1 VVLPGK
7 QILVPSMTTLRF
19 APCGSYRLGRAEAAQ
34 HMTKDRQAP
43 EPAEKAGTRLDD
55 AARAGWLYYVAGN
68 TQDEIARKL
77 SISRQSAQRLVALA
91 VSHRLVKVRIDHP
104 IAACMEL
111 AKALTERFGLLYC
124 DVTPSDPDN
133 HSTTLG
139 IANAAAAEIER
150 WLARTEPTVIG
161 MGTGEE
167 MRATALQIKPMD
179 CPQHKLV
186 SLVGNIAPDGSASL
200 LDSVSRAADMV
211 KAPHFPMPCP
221 VIAASPAER
230 DKIMAQSHVRQALA
244 LARAADVTF
253 VGVGSM
259 VEDAPLVKDGF
270 VSLAEMRAMMAVGSA
285 GEIAG
290 WAYDDAGAFI
300 KGLTNDRA
308 TGVRPQHDS
317 SRPVIGVSMEP
328 GRLRAIRA
336 ALAGR
341 LLNGLI
347 TNEDM
352 ARRLAA

>member
-1 VVLPGK
+1 
-7 QILVPSMTTLRF
+7 
-19 APCGSYRLGRAEAAQ
+19 
-34 HMTKDRQAP
+34 MTKDMSTTALSGQSGA
-43 EPAEKAGTRLDD
+43 RLDD

-104 IAACMEL
+104 IAVCMEL
-111 AKALTERFGLLYC
+111 AKALTHKYGLLYC
-124 DVTPSDPDN
+124 DVTPSDPES

-150 WLARTEPTVIG
+150 WLARKQPITVA

-167 MRATALQIKPMD
+167 MRATALQISPMD

-200 LDSVSRAADMV
+200 LDAVSRAADMV

-221 VIAASPAER
+221 VIASTPTER
-230 DKIMAQSHVRQALA
+230 DTIMAQSHIKQALA

-290 WAYDDAGAFI
+290 WAYDDAGEFI
-300 KGLTNDRA
+300 RGLTNDRA
-308 TGVRPQHDS
+308 TGVRPQHAP

-328 GRLRAIRA
+328 GRLRAIKA

-341 LLNGLI
+341 LLNSLI

>member
-1 VVLPGK
+1 MK
-7 QILVPSMTTLRF
+7 
-19 APCGSYRLGRAEAAQ
+19 
-34 HMTKDRQAP
+34 KDVSPP
-43 EPAEKAGTRLDD
+43 ELAEKAATRLDD

-104 IAACMEL
+104 IGACMEL
-111 AKALTERFGLLYC
+111 AKTLADKYGLRYC
-124 DVTPSDPDN
+124 EVTPSDPDN

-150 WLARTEPTVIG
+150 WLSRPEPIIVG

-167 MRATALQIKPMD
+167 MRATALQIRPME

-200 LDSVSRAADMV
+200 LDAVSRAADMV

-221 VIAASPAER
+221 VIAASPGER
-230 DKIMAQSHVRQALA
+230 DKIMAQSHVKQALA
-244 LARAADVTF
+244 LARVADVTF

-270 VSLAEMRAMMAVGSA
+270 VTLAEMRAMMAIGSA

-290 WAYDDAGAFI
+290 WAYDDSGDFI

-308 TGVRPQHDS
+308 TGVRPQHEPA
-317 SRPVIGVSMEP
+317 RLVIGVSMEP
-328 GRLRAIRA
+328 GRLRAIKA
-336 ALAGR
+336 AFAGR

-352 ARRLAA
+352 ARRLAV

>member
-1 VVLPGK
+1 
-7 QILVPSMTTLRF
+7 MTTDKSAT
-19 APCGSYRLGRAEAAQ
+19 APFEQTDA
-34 HMTKDRQAP
+34 
-43 EPAEKAGTRLDD
+43 RLDL
-55 AARAGWLYYVAGN
+55 AAKAAWLYYVAGN
-68 TQDEIARKL
+68 TQDEIARTL

-91 VSHRLVKVRIDHP
+91 VGHRLVKVRIDHP
-104 IAACMEL
+104 IAVCMEL
-111 AKALTERFGLLYC
+111 ARTLIDKFALVHC
-124 DVTPSDPDN
+124 DVTPSDPEN

-150 WLARTEPTVIG
+150 WLARKEPTTIA

-167 MRATALQIKPMD
+167 MRATALQISPME

-200 LDSVSRAADMV
+200 LDAVSRAADMV

-221 VIAASPAER
+221 VIAGTPAER
-230 DKIMAQSHVRQALA
+230 DKIMAQSHVKQVLA
-244 LARAADVTF
+244 LARSADVTF

-270 VSLAEMRAMMAVGSA
+270 VSLAEMRAMMAIGSA

-290 WAYDDAGAFI
+290 WAYDDAGEFI

-308 TGVRPQHDS
+308 TGVRPQHGP

-328 GRLRAIRA
+328 GRLRAIKA
-336 ALAGR
+336 ALAGQ

>member
-1 VVLPGK
+1 MP
-7 QILVPSMTTLRF
+7 MTRDN
-19 APCGSYRLGRAEAAQ
+19 SV
-34 HMTKDRQAP
+34 P
-43 EPAEKAGTRLDD
+43 EPAEKSGARLDD
-55 AARAGWLYYVAGN
+55 AARAAWLYYVAGN

-77 SISRQSAQRLVALA
+77 SISRQSVQRLVALA

-104 IAACMEL
+104 IAACQEL
-111 AKALTERFGLLYC
+111 AKALIEKFELRYC
-124 DVTPSDPDN
+124 EITPSDPDSR
-133 HSTTLG
+133 STSLG

-150 WLARTEPTVIG
+150 WLERPEPAVIA

-167 MRATALQIKPMD
+167 LRAAAAQISPME

-200 LDSVSRAADMV
+200 LDAVSRAADAV

-221 VIAASPAER
+221 VIADTPAER
-230 DKIMAQSHVRQALA
+230 DMIMAQSHVKQVVD
-244 LARAADVTF
+244 LARSADVTF

-270 VSLAEMRAMMAVGSA
+270 VSLADMRAMMAVGSA
-285 GEIAG
+285 GEITG
-290 WAYDDAGAFI
+290 WAYDDTGAFI
-300 KGLTNDRA
+300 KGLTNERT
-308 TGVRPQHDS
+308 TGVCPQHDP
-317 SRPVIGVSMEP
+317 SRLVIGVSIEP
-328 GRLRAIRA
+328 GRLRAIKG

-352 ARRLAA
+352 ARRLMA

>member
-1 VVLPGK
+1 MRKEPL
-7 QILVPSMTTLRF
+7 
-19 APCGSYRLGRAEAAQ
+19 GSESADKAAA
-34 HMTKDRQAP
+34 RI
-43 EPAEKAGTRLDD
+43 DD

-68 TQDEIARKL
+68 TQDEIAQKL
-77 SISRQSAQRLVALA
+77 CISRQAAQRLVALA
-91 VSHRLVKVRIDHP
+91 VTHRLVKVRIDHP
-104 IAACMEL
+104 IAVCMEL
-111 AKALTERFGLLYC
+111 AQVLRDKFGLVHC
-124 DVTPSDPDN
+124 EVTPSDPDN
-133 HSTTLG
+133 RSTTLG

-150 WLARTEPTVIG
+150 WLSRPGSTVIG

-167 MRATALQIKPMD
+167 MRATALQIRPMD

-186 SLVGNIAPDGSASL
+186 SLVGNIGPDGSASL

-230 DKIMAQSHVRQALA
+230 EKIISQSHVKQVHE
-244 LARAADVTF
+244 LARGADVTF

-270 VSLAEMRAMMAVGSA
+270 LSLAEMRAMMAIGSA

-290 WAYDDAGAFI
+290 WAYDDAGEFI
-300 KGLTNDRA
+300 EGLTNDRA
-308 TGVRPQHDS
+308 TGFRLQRDS
-317 SRPVIGVSMEP
+317 KKPVIGVSMEP
-328 GRLRAIRA
+328 GRFRAIRA

-341 LLNGLI
+341 LLNGLV
-347 TNEDM
+347 TSEEM

>member
-1 VVLPGK
+1 MLDEQRAGK
-7 QILVPSMTTLRF
+7 VENMS
-19 APCGSYRLGRAEAAQ
+19 LGEFEGQMAKERAS
-34 HMTKDRQAP
+34 P
-43 EPAEKAGTRLDD
+43 EPAEKGSARLDD

-111 AKALTERFGLLYC
+111 AKALTDRFRLLYC
-124 DVTPSDPDN
+124 DVTPSDPGN

-139 IANAAAAEIER
+139 IANVAAAEIER
-150 WLARTEPTVIG
+150 WLARKEPMVIA

-167 MRATALQIKPMD
+167 MRATALQISPME

-186 SLVGNIAPDGSASL
+186 SLVGNIASDGSASL
-200 LDSVSRAADMV
+200 LDAVSRAADMV

-221 VIAASPAER
+221 VIAATHAER
-230 DKIMAQSHVRQALA
+230 DKIMAQSHVKQVLA
-244 LARAADVTF
+244 LARSADVTF

-259 VEDAPLVKDGF
+259 VEDAPLVRDGF
-270 VSLAEMRAMMAVGSA
+270 VSLSEMRAMMAIGSA

-290 WAYDDAGAFI
+290 WAYDDAGEFI
-300 KGLTNDRA
+300 KGLTNERA
-308 TGVRPQHDS
+308 TGVRPQHGP
-317 SRPVIGVSMEP
+317 SRLVVGVSMEP
-328 GRLRAIRA
+328 GRLRAIKA
-336 ALAGR
+336 AFAGH

-352 ARRLAA
+352 ARRLLG